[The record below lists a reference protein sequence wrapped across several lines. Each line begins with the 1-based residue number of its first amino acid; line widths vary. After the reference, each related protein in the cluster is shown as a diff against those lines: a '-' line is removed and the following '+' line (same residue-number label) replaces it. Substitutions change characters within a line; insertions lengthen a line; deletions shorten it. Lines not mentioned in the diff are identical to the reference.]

1 MGGAYH
7 ARMPLDR
14 AMERL
19 RERVREIDDLQAAAS
34 LMYWD
39 QNTYLPRGGG
49 VARGRHLAT
58 LERLSHER
66 LVDPEVRRLLEGLS
80 ARADEL
86 APLERDLVRVLGRD
100 VERATRYPS
109 SFMATVTE
117 HAAASYDAWA
127 RAREAN
133 DYELVA
139 PYLERTLEL
148 SRQYA
153 GYFPEAAH
161 LADPLIDA
169 ADEGMT
175 VAELQPLFV
184 RLRDALLPLVAATAT
199 AGPAAPMLPVEADGA
214 AGGEARQLEV
224 TLRLA
229 QALGYDLERGRQD
242 LAPHPFAIR
251 MAHGDVRVTTRVDPN
266 DLAEALF
273 STLHEVGHAL
283 YEQGLEPALEGTP
296 LASGVSAGVHE
307 SQSRLWENL
316 VGRSRGFWRYAL
328 PVVQAS
334 FPELAH
340 LDPERAYRTV
350 NQVRRTLI
358 RTEADEVTYNLH
370 VIVRFDLE
378 LALLEGRLSV
388 ADLPEAWCERYRSD
402 LGVVPSGHVDGVLQD
417 VHWFSGFVGG
427 AFQGYTIG
435 NVLSLQFFAAARA
448 ALGDL
453 EAQFAAGSFEAL
465 HAWLREHVYQYGRR
479 RPPTALVQEVT
490 GQPLTAAPYLEYLRE
505 KHAGVAAAAAGSP

>member
-1 MGGAYH
+1 
-7 ARMPLDR
+7 
-14 AMERL
+14 MERL

-49 VARGRHLAT
+49 AARGRHLAA
-58 LERLSHER
+58 LERLTHER
-66 LVDPEVRRLLEGLS
+66 LVDPSLRRLLEGLS
-80 ARADEL
+80 ARADDL
-86 APLERDLVRVLGRD
+86 GPLERDLVRVLGRD

-109 SFMATVTE
+109 SFMASVTE
-117 HAAASYDAWA
+117 HAAASYGAWA
-127 RAREAN
+127 RAREA
-133 DYELVA
+133 DDFDLVA
-139 PYLERTLEL
+139 PYLERTLEF

-175 VAELQPLFV
+175 VADLRPLFA
-184 RLRDALLPLVAATAT
+184 RLRDALLPLLAATAT
-199 AGPAAPMLPVEADGA
+199 TGQASPALPVEADA
-214 AGGEARQLEV
+214 QAGREARQLQV

-229 QALGYDLERGRQD
+229 RAVGYDLERGRQD

-251 MAHGDVRVTTRVDPN
+251 VAHGDVRVTTRVDAG

-283 YEQGLEPALEGTP
+283 YEQGLEQALEGTP
-296 LASGVSAGVHE
+296 LASGVSAGLHE

-316 VGRSRGFWRYAL
+316 VGRSLGFWHYAL

-334 FPELAH
+334 FPELAD
-340 LDPERAYRTV
+340 LDPERAYRAV

-402 LGVVPSGHVDGVLQD
+402 LGVVPRGHADGVLQD
-417 VHWFSGFVGG
+417 VHWFSGLVGG
-427 AFQGYTIG
+427 AFQGYAIG
-435 NVLSLQFFAAARA
+435 NVLSAQFYAAASA

-453 EAQFAAGSFEAL
+453 EAQFAAGAFEAL
-465 HAWLREHVYQYGRR
+465 HAWLREHVYVHGRR
-479 RPPTALVQEVT
+479 RPPMALVEQVT
-490 GQPLTAAPYLEYLRE
+490 GQPLTLEPYLGYLRE
-505 KHAGVAAAAAGSP
+505 KYAGVAAAASSP

>member
-1 MGGAYH
+1 
-7 ARMPLDR
+7 
-14 AMERL
+14 MERL
-19 RERVREIDDLQAAAS
+19 RERLREIADLQAAAS
-34 LMYWD
+34 LLYWD

-49 VARGRHLAT
+49 AARGRHLAT

-66 LVDPEVRRLLEGLS
+66 LVDPELRRLLDRLS
-80 ARADEL
+80 ACDEAL
-86 APLERDLVRVLGRD
+86 PPLERDLVRVLGRD

-117 HAAASYDAWA
+117 HAATSYDAWS
-127 RAREAN
+127 RAREAD
-133 DYELVA
+133 DYDLVA

-175 VAELQPLFV
+175 VDELRPLFA
-184 RLRDALLPLVAATAT
+184 RLRHALVPLVAATAT
-199 AGPAAPMLPVEADGA
+199 AGPATPALPIEADGA
-214 AGGEARQLEV
+214 AVGEARQLQV

-251 MAHGDVRVTTRVDPN
+251 MAHGDVRVTTRVDPG

-328 PVVQAS
+328 PVLQAS

-340 LDPERAYRTV
+340 LDPEQAYRAV

-378 LALLEGRLSV
+378 LALLEGRLAV

-402 LGVVPSGHVDGVLQD
+402 LGVVPRGHADGVLQD
-417 VHWFSGFVGG
+417 VHWFSGLVGG
-427 AFQGYTIG
+427 AFQGYAIG
-435 NVLSLQFFAAARA
+435 NVLSAQFHAAASA

-465 HAWLREHVYQYGRR
+465 HAWLREHVYVHGRR
-479 RPPTALVQEVT
+479 RPPMALVEDVT
-490 GQPLTAAPYLEYLRE
+490 GQPLTLDPYLDYLRE
-505 KHAGVAAAAAGSP
+505 KFDGVAVAAVAS